1 MKRTLG
7 WLLVLTCG
15 GWLQQAAAAQS
26 APVDPVQRALED
38 EVKRAMGVLTQKG
51 NPPPYFLSYEV
62 NEVKSADI
70 TASLGAL
77 QYSSVDRQRLLDIE
91 VRVGD
96 YNLDNTHQIRGQR
109 GGGGEQQLNRPGSI
123 PMPVDDDVDALKS
136 VIWLETDRRYK
147 SAVERFINVQA
158 NRAVRVEEENTA
170 GDLSREKVEKSGLTP
185 LRDASIDMAGWE
197 KKMKT
202 YSAMFKGIPELF
214 DGRAGMT
221 LSVNN
226 QYFVNSEGTSVRHG
240 TIQYRVYLVATTQA
254 EDGMEFQRFESFD
267 AHTVEGLPSEETIR
281 QTADKIV
288 KDLKALRK
296 APVVEPYTGP
306 AILSGRASGVFFH
319 EIFGHRIEGQ
329 RNKNEGEG
337 QTFARQVNKQILPTF
352 ISVVDDPTMEK
363 VGSIDLNGYYTYDD
377 EGVKARPVTVVENGI
392 LKNFLLSRSPVAGFE
407 ESNGHGRKQPGY
419 KAVGRQGNLMVKAA
433 NTVPME
439 KLREML
445 IDEAKKQ
452 GKPFGL
458 LFDDISGGFT
468 YTTSD
473 SPQSFQV
480 TPIMVYRIY
489 TDGRPD
495 ELVRG
500 VDLIGTPLTSFS
512 KIVAASDK
520 LEVFNGFCGAE
531 SGSVPVSAISP
542 AILTT
547 QIEVQKKAKSSERMP
562 ILPAPDSGSAR
573 EVRP

>member
-15 GWLQQAAAAQS
+15 GWLQQAAAQS
-26 APVDPVQRALED
+26 APVDPIQRALED
-38 EVKRAMGVLTQKG
+38 EVKRAMSVLTQKG
-51 NPPPYFLSYEV
+51 NPAPYFLSYEV
-62 NEVKSADI
+62 NEFKSAEI

-77 QYSSVDRQRLLDIE
+77 QYSNTDRQRLLDIE

-96 YNLDNTHQIRGQR
+96 YNFDNTHQIRGQR
-109 GGGGEQQLNRPGSI
+109 GGGGEQQLSRPGSVS
-123 PMPVDDDVDALKS
+123 MPLDDDIDALKS

-158 NRAVRVEEENTA
+158 NRAVRVEEQDSS
-170 GDLSREKVEKSGLTP
+170 GDLSREKAEKSGLTT
-185 LRDASIDMAGWE
+185 LKDAAIDMPGWE
-197 KKMKT
+197 KKLKT
-202 YSAMFKGIPELF
+202 YSAMFKGFPELF
-214 DGRAGMT
+214 DGQVGMT
-221 LSVNN
+221 VNVNN
-226 QYFVNSEGTSVRHG
+226 QYFVNSEGSSVRHG
-240 TIQYRVYLVATTQA
+240 TILYRIYLLGRTRAD
-254 EDGMEFQRFESFD
+254 DGMEFQRLEYFD
-267 AHTVEGLPSEETIR
+267 THTLEGLPSEETVR
-281 QTADKIV
+281 KGVEKIV
-288 KDLKALRK
+288 TDLKALRK
-296 APVVEPYTGP
+296 APVIEPYTGP

-329 RNKNEGEG
+329 RNKNESEG

-352 ISVVDDPTMEK
+352 ISVIDDPTMEK

-407 ESNGHGRKQPGY
+407 ESNGHGRKQAGY

-439 KLREML
+439 KLRAML
-445 IDEAKKQ
+445 IEEAKKQ

-468 YTTSD
+468 FTQSD

-480 TPIMVYRIY
+480 TPIMVYQVY
-489 TDGRPD
+489 VDGRPD

-500 VDLIGTPLTSFS
+500 ADLIGTPLTSFS
-512 KIVAASDK
+512 KIVAASDTV
-520 LEVFNGFCGAE
+520 EVFNGFCGAE

-562 ILPAPDSGSAR
+562 ILPAPDAGSAR
-573 EVRP
+573 EGRQ

>member
-26 APVDPVQRALED
+26 APVDPIQRALED
-38 EVKRAMGVLTQKG
+38 EAKRAMTLLTQKG
-51 NPPPYFLSYEV
+51 NPVPYFLSYEV
-62 NEVKSADI
+62 NETKSAEI

-77 QYSSVDRQRLLDIE
+77 QYSSTDRQRILDIE

-96 YNLDNTHQIRGQR
+96 YNFDNTHQIRGQR
-109 GGGGEQQLNRPGSI
+109 GGGGEQQLSRPGSI
-123 PMPVDDDVDALKS
+123 LMPLDDDVDAIKS

-147 SAVERFINVQA
+147 AAVERFINVQA
-158 NRAVRVEEENTA
+158 NRAVRVEEEDA
-170 GDLSREKVEKSGLTP
+170 SGDLSREKSEKSALTT
-185 LRDASIDMAGWE
+185 LRDASVDMPGWE
-197 KKMKT
+197 KKLKT
-202 YSAMFKGIPELF
+202 YSAMFKGFPELF
-214 DGRAGMT
+214 DGQAGMT

-240 TIQYRVYLVATTQA
+240 TIQYRVYLVGRTQA
-254 EDGMEFQRFESFD
+254 DDGMEFQRFESFD
-267 AHTVEGLPSEETIR
+267 AHSLDGLPSEETVR
-281 QTADKIV
+281 KTVDKIV
-288 KDLKALRK
+288 ADLKALRK
-296 APVVEPYTGP
+296 APVIEPYTGP

-329 RNKNEGEG
+329 RNKNESEG
-337 QTFARQVNKQILPTF
+337 QTFARQVGKLILPTF
-352 ISVVDDPTMEK
+352 ISVVDDPTTEK
-363 VGSIDLNGYYTYDD
+363 IGSIDLNGYYTYDD

-419 KAVGRQGNLMVKAA
+419 KAVGRQGNLMIKAA

-445 IDEAKKQ
+445 IEEAKKQ
-452 GKPFGL
+452 GKQFGL

-468 YTTSD
+468 YTRSD

-489 TDGRPD
+489 VDGRPD

-500 VDLIGTPLTSFS
+500 ADLIGTPLTSFS

-520 LEVFNGFCGAE
+520 VEVFNGFCGAE
-531 SGSVPVSAISP
+531 SGYVPVSAISP

-562 ILPAPDSGSAR
+562 ILPPPDAGSAR